1 MLYTYFQIGKTM
13 TKKLPRFILIV
24 ASLCVAN
31 NLYASRGYY
40 TYEELRSLGCIGKKN
55 CSFKVITGEDRGGLN
70 CRASAS
76 FNSRVLKIV
85 PKGNKVR
92 WKRWEQDKKGRQ
104 FFRVRHGSTTCYL
117 YATRDRIAP
126 FNAKSSKKGI
136 TPKKRKHSTKRGFRF
151 KRACEAGTQ
160 YTIATVGDILLHGAL
175 QKQAAMRKDFKR
187 LWKPFL
193 SYFQRADIAY
203 ANLEGPAAKGIN
215 KYGKSVKDPGHTF
228 DRQIYSS
235 FPQFNYHPNLIS
247 DLVKSGFDVVSTAN
261 NHSLDRRTL
270 GVNRTIDALK
280 KYGLRFTGTRKKGKN
295 SPWHTIVKRKGL
307 RISWIACTYGTNG
320 IPDTYHQ
327 VLHCFKSRDQR
338 TILKLIKK
346 QSKNPNI
353 DAVFVTPHWGSEYK
367 NRPNSQQVALGKK
380 FLEAGALAV
389 IGSHPHVLQPMQKYI
404 TRNGRE
410 TFIIYSMGNF
420 VSNQKEVRRRA
431 TVVLFVGL
439 TKNKRGTFLNGV
451 KFIPAIMNNYSA
463 ANHYQLAPSK
473 PQDAINQESYK
484 HILSVLSE
492 KHQVAYGDSVV
503 TNEHCQQVK

>member
-1 MLYTYFQIGKTM
+1 M
-13 TKKLPRFILIV
+13 TKKLPRFILIA
-24 ASLCVAN
+24 ASLCVAS
-31 NLYASRGYY
+31 NLYAARGYY
-40 TYEELRSLGCIGKKN
+40 TYQELRSLGCIGNKT

-70 CRASAS
+70 CRSSAS
-76 FNSRVLKIV
+76 FNSRIVKIV
-85 PKGNKVR
+85 HKGSKVR

-104 FFRVRHGSTTCYL
+104 FFRIIHGSTTCYL
-117 YATRDRIAP
+117 YATRDRLAP
-126 FNAKSSKKGI
+126 FDVKSSKKGV
-136 TPKKRKHSTKRGFRF
+136 TPKKRKLSTKQGFRF

-175 QKQAAMRKDFKR
+175 QKQAARRKDFKR

-193 SYFQRADIAY
+193 SYFQRADMAY
-203 ANLEGPAAKGIN
+203 ANLEGPAAKGVN

-228 DRQIYSS
+228 DRNIYSS
-235 FPQFNYHPNLIS
+235 FPQFNYHPSLIS

-270 GVNRTIDALK
+270 GVNRTIDALR

-295 SPWHTIVKRKGL
+295 RSWYTIVKRKGL

-327 VLHCFKSRDQR
+327 VLHCFNSRDQR

-404 TRNGRE
+404 TRKGRE

-420 VSNQKEVRRRA
+420 VSNQKKVDRRA

-451 KFIPAIMNNYSA
+451 KFIPAIMNNYSGA
-463 ANHYQLAPSK
+463 SRLKLAPYNSRN
-473 PQDAINQESYK
+473 ATNRRSYQ
-484 HILSVLSE
+484 HILSILS
-492 KHQVAYGDSVV
+492 KAHQVSYGQRVV
-503 TNEHCQQVK
+503 TNSHCR